1 MIGKMIN
8 SHHQSNPAND
18 TKNIAVTIAT
28 SKYSVLIRRFI
39 RNDCFML
46 MIVLRNEW
54 NTNSFVL
61 LSEDVQSFKIY
72 NEWAILGASIYIV
85 NFQEHT

>member
-1 MIGKMIN
+1 MN
-8 SHHQSNPAND
+8 
-18 TKNIAVTIAT
+18 
-28 SKYSVLIRRFI
+28 LFI
-39 RNDCFML
+39 FIERGRIISED
-46 MIVLRNEW
+46 VLRNEC